1 MLCEMPAAVSRHRVS
16 LLVTSVALYPAIL
29 VAFYLVE
36 RPGLGIG
43 HFYYFPVAMIAL
55 AAGPIWGCVA
65 GVAATACFTVGIVL
79 NPHLPS
85 ASILQASTPI
95 RFVTFTT
102 IGALVGW
109 FAHSNRDLSD
119 RLRVAE
125 ERDFLTGLL
134 NTRAFDAA
142 LSARAALGRPF
153 GLILADMDSLKEV
166 NDREGHAVGND
177 LLRRAGDILKR
188 KLEYG
193 DQIAR
198 VGGDEFAIITSAP
211 GTDAVRALC
220 SRLTASLHEHGL
232 SMSFGW
238 AVCPRDGDSAL
249 LLFRA
254 ADERLYA
261 QKLIRNRLSEA
272 EVVGLPFQAER
283 LRLRA
288 HPA

>member
-1 MLCEMPAAVSRHRVS
+1 MPAAVSRHRLF
-16 LLVTSVALYPAIL
+16 LLVASATLYPLIL
-29 VAFYLVE
+29 VVFLVVE

-55 AAGPIWGCVA
+55 ASGPYWGVVA
-65 GVAATACFTVGIVL
+65 GMAATGCYTLGIIL

-85 ASILQASTPI
+85 SDVLRSSTSI

-109 FAHSNRDLSD
+109 YAHNNRQLSD

-142 LSARAALGRPF
+142 LSARAELGRPF
-153 GLILADMDSLKEV
+153 GLILADMDCLRDV
-166 NDREGHAVGND
+166 NDQEGHAVGND
-177 LLRRAGDILKR
+177 LLRRAADILSR

-193 DQIAR
+193 DQLAR
-198 VGGDEFAIITSAP
+198 VGGDEFGIITSTP

-220 SRLTASLHEHGL
+220 GRLTAALHEHGL

-261 QKLIRNRLSEA
+261 QKLIRSRLSA
-272 EVVGLPFQAER
+272 GEVIDLPSGAER
-283 LRLRA
+283 LMLQARRG
-288 HPA
+288 

>member
-1 MLCEMPAAVSRHRVS
+1 MPAAVSRHRAF
-16 LLVTSVALYPAIL
+16 LLATSAALYPAIL
-29 VAFYLVE
+29 GTFLLAE

-55 AAGPIWGCVA
+55 ASGPVWGVLAGM
-65 GVAATACFTVGIVL
+65 AATGCYTLGIVI
-79 NPHLPS
+79 NPHLPVS
-85 ASILQASTPI
+85 DVLTASTSI

-109 FAHSNRDLSD
+109 YAHNNRQLTD

-142 LSARAALGRPF
+142 LSARAALGKPF

-177 LLRRAGDILKR
+177 LLRRAADLLSR
-188 KLEYG
+188 KLDYG
-193 DQIAR
+193 DQVAR
-198 VGGDEFAIITSAP
+198 VGGDEFGIITSAP

-220 SRLTASLHEHGL
+220 GRLTAMLHEQGL

-249 LLFRA
+249 LLYRA

-261 QKLIRNRLSEA
+261 QKLIRSRLSEG
-272 EVVGLPFQAER
+272 EVVGLPSQAER
-283 LRLRA
+283 LMLRA
-288 HPA
+288 RRGA

>member
-1 MLCEMPAAVSRHRVS
+1 MPAAVSRHRVFM
-16 LLVTSVALYPAIL
+16 LATSIGLYPAIL
-29 VAFYLVE
+29 GAFLIAE

-43 HFYYFPVAMIAL
+43 HFYYIPVAMIAL
-55 AAGPIWGCVA
+55 ASGPLWGIAAGMT
-65 GVAATACFTVGIVL
+65 ATGFYTLGILV
-79 NPHLPS
+79 NPHIPVSDVLTAGTS
-85 ASILQASTPI
+85 I
-95 RFVTFTT
+95 RFVTFTM

-109 FAHSNRDLSD
+109 FAHSTRELSD
-119 RLRVAE
+119 RLRIAE

-142 LSARAALGRPF
+142 LSARAQLGRPF
-153 GLILADMDSLKEV
+153 GLVLADMDSLKEI

-177 LLRRAGDILKR
+177 LLRRAADILSR

-198 VGGDEFAIITSAP
+198 LGRDEFGIITATP

-220 SRLTASLHEHGL
+220 GRLTAALHERGL

-249 LLFRA
+249 LLYRA

-261 QKLIRNRLSEA
+261 QKLIRSRLSEG
-272 EVVGLPFQAER
+272 EVVGLPSQAER
-283 LRLRA
+283 LMLRA
-288 HPA
+288 GRGA

>member
-1 MLCEMPAAVSRHRVS
+1 MPAAVSRHRVF
-16 LLVTSVALYPAIL
+16 LLATSAGLYPAIL
-29 VAFYLVE
+29 GAFLLVE

-43 HFYYFPVAMIAL
+43 HFYYVPVAMIAL
-55 AAGPIWGCVA
+55 ASGPLWGALAGMFATGCY
-65 GVAATACFTVGIVL
+65 TLGIVI
-79 NPHLPS
+79 NPHLPTS
-85 ASILQASTPI
+85 DVLTASTSI
-95 RFVTFTT
+95 RFTTFTSMG
-102 IGALVGW
+102 ILVGW
-109 FAHSNRDLSD
+109 YAHSNRQLTD

-134 NTRAFDAA
+134 NTRAFEAA
-142 LSARAALGRPF
+142 LSARAGLGNPF
-153 GLILADMDSLKEV
+153 GLILADVDSLKEI

-177 LLRRAGDILKR
+177 LLRRAADILSR
-188 KLEYG
+188 TLEYG

-198 VGGDEFAIITSAP
+198 VGGDEFAIITSTP

-220 SRLTASLHEHGL
+220 GRLTGALHEQGL

-261 QKLIRNRLSEA
+261 QKLIRSRLSDG
-272 EVVGLPFQAER
+272 EVVGLPSQAER
-283 LRLRA
+283 LMLRA
-288 HPA
+288 RRGA

>member
-1 MLCEMPAAVSRHRVS
+1 MPAAVSRHRVF
-16 LLVTSVALYPAIL
+16 LLAISAGLYPVIL
-29 VAFYLVE
+29 GSFLLVE

-43 HFYYFPVAMIAL
+43 HFYYVPVVMIAL
-55 AAGPIWGCVA
+55 ASGPAWGA
-65 GVAATACFTVGIVL
+65 LAAMCATGCYTLGIVL

-85 ASILQASTPI
+85 SDVLTASTSI
-95 RFVTFTT
+95 RFTTFTSM
-102 IGALVGW
+102 GLLVGW
-109 FAHSNRDLSD
+109 YAHSNRRLTD

-134 NTRAFDAA
+134 NTRAFDSA
-142 LSARAALGRPF
+142 LSARAQLGNPF
-153 GLILADMDSLKEV
+153 GLILGDMDLLREV

-177 LLRRAGDILKR
+177 LLRRAADILSR

-198 VGGDEFAIITSAP
+198 VGGDEFAIITSTP

-220 SRLTASLHEHGL
+220 GRLTAALHEQGL

-261 QKLIRNRLSEA
+261 QKLIRSRLSEG
-272 EVVGLPFQAER
+272 EVVGLPSQAER
-283 LRLRA
+283 LMLRVA
-288 HPA
+288 RRGA

>member
-1 MLCEMPAAVSRHRVS
+1 MPAAVLRHRAF
-16 LLVTSVALYPAIL
+16 LLASSAALYPAIL
-29 VAFYLVE
+29 GTFLLAE

-55 AAGPIWGCVA
+55 ASGPVWGVLAGM
-65 GVAATACFTVGIVL
+65 AATGCYTLGIVI
-79 NPHLPS
+79 NPHLPVS
-85 ASILQASTPI
+85 DVLTASTSI

-109 FAHSNRDLSD
+109 YAHNNRQLTD

-142 LSARAALGRPF
+142 LSARAALGKPF

-177 LLRRAGDILKR
+177 LLRRAADLLSR
-188 KLEYG
+188 KLDYG
-193 DQIAR
+193 DQVAR
-198 VGGDEFAIITSAP
+198 VGGDEFGIITSAP

-220 SRLTASLHEHGL
+220 GRLTATLHEQGL

-249 LLFRA
+249 LLYRA

-261 QKLIRNRLSEA
+261 QKLIRSRLSEG
-272 EVVGLPFQAER
+272 EVVGLPSQAER
-283 LRLRA
+283 LMLRA
-288 HPA
+288 RHGA

>member
-1 MLCEMPAAVSRHRVS
+1 MPAAVSRHRVF
-16 LLVTSVALYPAIL
+16 LLATSACLYPLIFGVFL
-29 VAFYLVE
+29 LVE

-43 HFYYFPVAMIAL
+43 HFYYFPVAMVAL
-55 AAGPIWGCVA
+55 ASGPLWGIVA
-65 GVAATACFTVGIVL
+65 GVVATGCYTLGIVV
-79 NPHLPS
+79 NPHIPS
-85 ASILQASTPI
+85 SDVLQASTTI

-102 IGALVGW
+102 MGALVGW
-109 FAHSNRDLSD
+109 YAHNNRQLTD

-142 LSARAALGRPF
+142 LSARAQLGKPF
-153 GLILADMDSLKEV
+153 GLILADMDNLKKV
-166 NDREGHAVGND
+166 NDQEGHAVGND
-177 LLRRAGDILKR
+177 LLRRAANLLSR
-188 KLEYG
+188 KLDYG

-198 VGGDEFAIITSAP
+198 VGGDEFGIITTTP

-220 SRLTASLHEHGL
+220 GRLTAALHEHGL

-261 QKLIRNRLSEA
+261 QKLIKSRLSPGEVVDFPSEA
-272 EVVGLPFQAER
+272 ER
-283 LRLRA
+283 LMLRA
-288 HPA
+288 RHG

>member
-1 MLCEMPAAVSRHRVS
+1 MPAAVSRHRVF
-16 LLVTSVALYPAIL
+16 LLATSAALYPAIL
-29 VAFYLVE
+29 GTFLLAE

-43 HFYYFPVAMIAL
+43 HFYYFPIAMIAL
-55 AAGPIWGCVA
+55 ASGPVWGILAGMTATGCY
-65 GVAATACFTVGIVL
+65 TLGIVI
-79 NPHLPS
+79 NPHLP
-85 ASILQASTPI
+85 ASDVLTASTSI

-109 FAHSNRDLSD
+109 YAHNNRQLSD

-142 LSARAALGRPF
+142 LSARAELGKPF

-177 LLRRAGDILKR
+177 LLRRAADLLSR
-188 KLEYG
+188 KLDYG
-193 DQIAR
+193 DQVAR
-198 VGGDEFAIITSAP
+198 VGGDEFGIITSAP

-220 SRLTASLHEHGL
+220 GRLTATLHEQGL

-249 LLFRA
+249 LLYRA

-261 QKLIRNRLSEA
+261 QKLIRSRLSEG
-272 EVVGLPFQAER
+272 EVVGLPSQAER
-283 LRLRA
+283 LMLRA
-288 HPA
+288 RRGV

>member
-1 MLCEMPAAVSRHRVS
+1 MPAAVSRHRVF
-16 LLVTSVALYPAIL
+16 LLASSAALYPAIL
-29 VAFYLVE
+29 GTFLLAE

-55 AAGPIWGCVA
+55 ASGPVWGILAGMTATGCY
-65 GVAATACFTVGIVL
+65 TLGIVI
-79 NPHLPS
+79 NPHLP
-85 ASILQASTPI
+85 ASDVLTASTSI

-109 FAHSNRDLSD
+109 YAHNNRQLSD

-142 LSARAALGRPF
+142 LSARAELGKPF

-177 LLRRAGDILKR
+177 LLRRAADLLSR
-188 KLEYG
+188 KLDYG
-193 DQIAR
+193 DQVAR
-198 VGGDEFAIITSAP
+198 VGGDEFGIITSAP

-220 SRLTASLHEHGL
+220 GRLTAMLHEQGL

-249 LLFRA
+249 LLYRA

-261 QKLIRNRLSEA
+261 QKLIRSRLSEG
-272 EVVGLPFQAER
+272 EVVGLPSQAER
-283 LRLRA
+283 LMLRA
-288 HPA
+288 RRGA

>member
-1 MLCEMPAAVSRHRVS
+1 MPAAVSRHRLF
-16 LLVTSVALYPAIL
+16 LLVASATLYPLIL
-29 VAFYLVE
+29 VVFLVVE

-55 AAGPIWGCVA
+55 ASGPYWGVVA
-65 GVAATACFTVGIVL
+65 GMAATGCYTLGIIL

-85 ASILQASTPI
+85 SDVLRSSTSI

-109 FAHSNRDLSD
+109 YAHNNRQPSD

-142 LSARAALGRPF
+142 LSARAELGRPF
-153 GLILADMDSLKEV
+153 GLILADMDCLRDV
-166 NDREGHAVGND
+166 NDQEGHAVGND
-177 LLRRAGDILKR
+177 LLRRAADILSR

-193 DQIAR
+193 DQLAR
-198 VGGDEFAIITSAP
+198 VGGDEFGIITSTP

-220 SRLTASLHEHGL
+220 GRLTAALHEHGL

-261 QKLIRNRLSEA
+261 QKLIRSRLSA
-272 EVVGLPFQAER
+272 GEVIDLPSGAER
-283 LRLRA
+283 LMLQARRG
-288 HPA
+288 

>member
-1 MLCEMPAAVSRHRVS
+1 MPVAVSRHRA
-16 LLVTSVALYPAIL
+16 LLLATSIGLYPAIL
-29 VAFYLVE
+29 TAFLLAE

-43 HFYYFPVAMIAL
+43 HFYYLPVAMIAL
-55 AAGPIWGCVA
+55 AAGPLWGIAA
-65 GVAATACFTVGIVL
+65 GVAATGFYTLGIVI
-79 NPHLPS
+79 NPHIPVSDVLTAGS
-85 ASILQASTPI
+85 PI
-95 RFVTFTT
+95 RFVTFTM
-102 IGALVGW
+102 IGGIVGW
-109 FAHSNRDLSD
+109 FAHSNRELSD

-142 LSARAALGRPF
+142 LSARAALGKPF

-177 LLRRAGDILKR
+177 LLRRAADILSR

-198 VGGDEFAIITSAP
+198 VGGDEFAVITSAP

-220 SRLTASLHEHGL
+220 GRLTAALHEQGL

-238 AVCPRDGDSAL
+238 AVCPRDGESSL
-249 LLFRA
+249 LLYRA

-261 QKLIRNRLSEA
+261 QKLIRSRLSEGQI
-272 EVVGLPFQAER
+272 VGFPSQAER
-283 LRLRA
+283 LMLRA
-288 HPA
+288 QRGA